1 MPPDRSGLDGGGWQG
16 WVEIFRPGEGRNH
29 RHIADVQPG
38 VHKEQVPEIGRKKF
52 VIQLLINTLP
62 RDNKASERCRYLASV
77 SESKEDN
84 TDQDFV
90 RQRIQK
96 AANAR
101 GLTWK
106 PE

>member
-1 MPPDRSGLDGGGWQG
+1 MYNPAYT
-16 WVEIFRPGEGRNH
+16 RNKSLKL
-29 RHIADVQPG
+29 AL
-38 VHKEQVPEIGRKKF
+38 RKKF
-52 VIQLLINTLP
+52 VIQTLSNTLP
-62 RDNKASERCRYLASV
+62 RDNKASERCRYLASIG
-77 SESKEDN
+77 ESKEDN

-90 RQRIQK
+90 GHRIQE

>member
-1 MPPDRSGLDGGGWQG
+1 MYNPAYT
-16 WVEIFRPGEGRNH
+16 RNKSLMLA
-29 RHIADVQPG
+29 I
-38 VHKEQVPEIGRKKF
+38 RKR
-52 VIQLLINTLP
+52 LTINTKTRSP

-84 TDQDFV
+84 TDKDFV
-90 RQRIQK
+90 GEGIQE